1 MQQRN
6 RSSQPQCDFAARLER
21 VADVLFSRISEQM
34 TPSHWEACQI
44 TLWSFYQELLTEL
57 KERGRFHYSS
67 PAGSLHRCLAQVY
80 EDAKAKLYILEQTTL
95 PLPPAPPRQRP
106 PRSPDE
112 VVNDIGSLADEVKR
126 PGDTFLG
133 EERKDDTAPGGNR

>member
-1 MQQRN
+1 MQSRN
-6 RSSQPQCDFAARLER
+6 QQSASLCEFAERLEQ
-21 VADVLFSRISEQM
+21 VANVLYSRISEQM

-44 TLWSFYQELLTEL
+44 TLWSFYQELAAEL

-67 PAGSLHRCLAQVY
+67 PAGPMHRCLAQAY
-80 EDAKAKLYILEQTTL
+80 EDAKAKLHVLEQTH
-95 PLPPAPPRQRP
+95 LPPPPVPPRQRP

-112 VVNDIGSLADEVKR
+112 VVNDISSLADAVKR

-133 EERKDDTAPGGNR
+133 EERKDNATPGGNR